1 MLDRDCVVDRLIVG
15 VALVDRD
22 TDIVREDVPLTVILL
37 DVVVVP
43 DREEEDEADLVC
55 LQEPVG
61 DTLPLPLRELDTVD
75 VCVVDCVDDLDP
87 EALRDRLTVAVGDRV
102 E

>member
-1 MLDRDCVVDRLIVG
+1 VLDRDCVVDRLIVG
-15 VALVDRD
+15 VALIDRD
-22 TDIVREDVPLTVILL
+22 TDIVREDVTLTVILL

-43 DREEEDEADLVC
+43 VIEEEGEADLVC
-55 LQEPVG
+55 FHEPDG

-87 EALRDRLTVAVGDRV
+87 DALRDRLTVAVGDCDG
-102 E
+102 

>member
-1 MLDRDCVVDRLIVG
+1 MLDRDCVVDRLTVG

-43 DREEEDEADLVC
+43 DREEEGEADLVC